1 MIPSRI
7 HSRSDERQSSG
18 VTGAETADI
27 RAAMALVEK
36 LGRALHAYGCP
47 AHRLEDALA
56 QVSQRLGLEGQFF
69 STPTALFASFTVA
82 GERSTSLSRVDPG
95 EANLEKLAAID
106 AILGGVI
113 RGGITAAEASARI
126 DELVAAPPRY
136 PVPLTTAAFALA
148 SGSSAHF
155 FGGGWTEIAGA
166 SVIGLLVGLLAL
178 WAQRSRAN
186 ARLLEPL
193 AAVTASFLATVVL
206 AIPGVPPASPF
217 LVTLAGLIVLLPGLS
232 LTVAMS
238 ELATR
243 HLVSGGSRLA
253 GAALVFVTL
262 GFGVALGG
270 KLGEAV
276 TGAAM
281 AVTPTPLAPWTQLPA
296 LLVAAW
302 SFTVLF
308 RARPRDFGWIFVAG
322 AIALLGARVGAH
334 WLGPELGALVGAV
347 LLGTGSNLYAR
358 RLDRPSAT
366 TQLPGLMLLVP
377 GSLGFRGMAALL
389 ERDTLTG
396 LQTAFSM
403 TVVAIALVTGLLI
416 ANVVLPPRRSL

>member
-1 MIPSRI
+1 MSSLEPLLHTVPGKRTEP
-7 HSRSDERQSSG
+7 HSDD
-18 VTGAETADI
+18 AEI
-27 RAAMALVEK
+27 AMALVEK
-36 LGRALHAYGCP
+36 LGRALHTYGCP

-56 QVSQRLGLEGQFF
+56 QVSQQLGLAGQFF
-69 STPTALFASFTVA
+69 STPTALFASFTI
-82 GERSTSLSRVDPG
+82 GTERNTSLSRVEPG
-95 EANLEKLAAID
+95 EADLEKLSRLD
-106 AILGGVI
+106 AILGRVI
-113 RGGITAAEASARI
+113 RGTVGPAEASAQV
-126 DELVAAPPRY
+126 DAVAAAPPRY
-136 PVPLTTAAFALA
+136 SKPLTTLSFALA
-148 SGSSAHF
+148 SGSSAAF
-155 FGGGWTEIAGA
+155 FGGGWLDIAAA
-166 SVIGLLVGLLAL
+166 SCIGLLVGLLSL
-178 WAQRSRAN
+178 WAGRSRAH

-193 AAVTASFLATVVL
+193 AAVTAAFLAAVVL
-206 AIPGVPPASPF
+206 ALPGMPPASPF

-270 KLGEAV
+270 ALGEAV
-276 TGAAM
+276 TGVSVASAS
-281 AVTPTPLAPWTQLPA
+281 TPLAPWAQVPA
-296 LLVAAW
+296 LVVATLG
-302 SFTVLF
+302 FTVLF
-308 RARPRDFGWIFVAG
+308 RAHPREIGWILAAG
-322 AIALLGARVGAH
+322 AIAIAGGRAGAH
-334 WLGPELGALVGAV
+334 LLGPELGALMGAV
-347 LLGTGSNLYAR
+347 MLGVGSNLYAR
-358 RLDRPSAT
+358 TLDRPSAN